1 MNKYSKEEVLRQC
14 EESGEIMYQAT
25 MVGDYKTNNKEGK
38 RLLRIFKYFE
48 VNREFALD
56 CIHEMLESQNVV
68 VRTEAAAYCLAL
80 NENIDI
86 AEKTLL
92 EISNNKEYG
101 IFRLN
106 AEMTLEVW
114 KKQGYLHIYSKK
126 TK

>member
-1 MNKYSKEEVLRQC
+1 MNKYSKEEVLRQY

-48 VNREFALD
+48 ENREFALD
-56 CIHEMLESQNVV
+56 CIHEMLQSQNVV
-68 VRTEAAAYCLAL
+68 VRTDAAAYCLAL

-114 KKQGYLHIYSKK
+114 KKQGYLHIYPKK
-126 TK
+126 EK